1 MKNASKNKI
10 IQVQQAGTE
19 ALKFWNA
26 LKEGSEGDNVKTEIP
41 KLARQ
46 ADNILKD
53 KPEPAQVR
61 LFPVIVLSFLF
72 NSFFHYNKII
82 GKTRKKL
89 W

>member
-61 LFPVIVLSFLF
+61 FLPIKVLFYFFQLF
-72 NSFFHYNKII
+72 FSLN
-82 GKTRKKL
+82 
-89 W
+89 